1 MKRKSV
7 FLDNFLVFRTTHIFI
22 FTFFVVLQHTK
33 TAKSLVLIKNVDI
46 QKTKV
51 ESVMQKRFKTINE
64 RELIVEAAAKMK
76 KHKVYNLVVEYKN
89 NIVGVISMHDILEAN
104 VL

>member
-1 MKRKSV
+1 
-7 FLDNFLVFRTTHIFI
+7 
-22 FTFFVVLQHTK
+22 
-33 TAKSLVLIKNVDI
+33 
-46 QKTKV
+46 
-51 ESVMQKRFKTINE
+51 MQKRFKTINE
-64 RELIVEAAAKMK
+64 RELIVEAAAKIK